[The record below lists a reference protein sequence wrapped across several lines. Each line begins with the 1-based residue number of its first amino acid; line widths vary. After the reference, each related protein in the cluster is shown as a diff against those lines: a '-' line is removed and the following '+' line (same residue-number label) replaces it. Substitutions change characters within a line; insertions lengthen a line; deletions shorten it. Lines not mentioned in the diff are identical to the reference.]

1 MKRLDSGLTLLE
13 LLVGLAI
20 MGMMAVIISQ
30 ALNLGIR
37 AWEKGD
43 SLTNSEQ
50 VQPFDWQ
57 IISRQIRSI
66 YPAKSEKNQVFFKA
80 DKSEMS
86 FVSAFSLRMGDRIGM
101 VRVIYRLERDSSKDV
116 TRLLV
121 YEEPLIS
128 PERLEEKVNKD
139 DFIQLAKIPGR
150 VSFSY
155 EKASPT
161 SAKNTGNIAA
171 RSFSASSNK
180 KDGTSGAKD
189 KNTEVDTWDE
199 DSRGLPVSVTID
211 VSSSGSKGAD
221 GENKLIIPIMV
232 RGTSKIG

>member
-1 MKRLDSGLTLLE
+1 MRRLDSGLTLLE

-43 SLTNSEQ
+43 SLTGSSE
-50 VQPFDWQ
+50 VQAFDWQ
-57 IISRQIRSI
+57 LISRQIRSI
-66 YPAKSEKNQVFFKA
+66 YPAKSEKNQIFFKA
-80 DKSEMS
+80 DKNEMS
-86 FVSAFSLRMGDRIGM
+86 FVSAFSLRMADRMGM

-116 TRLLV
+116 TRFLV

-139 DFIQLAKIPGR
+139 DFIELAEIPGS

-155 EKASPT
+155 EKASAT
-161 SAKNTGNIAA
+161 SAKKTGNIAT
-171 RSFSASSNK
+171 RSFPADSTNK
-180 KDGTSGAKD
+180 DETSD
-189 KNTEVDTWDE
+189 VETWDE
-199 DSRGLPVSVTID
+199 ESGGLPVSVTIA
-211 VSSSGSKGAD
+211 VSSPDSKGED
-221 GENKLIIPIMV
+221 GENELIIPIMV
-232 RGTSKIG
+232 RGASKIG